1 MLLRPM
7 LGSPIAVTA
16 SISTASRNRTTPLL
30 VYSGTR
36 RHLRLSTPLY
46 RNSLSHA
53 PGGSSDP
60 STMSSHI
67 YPSSTSS
74 TASDR
79 LAPDTELSPHPNT
92 EDYLKDDVDT
102 SPPSSSVYA
111 VDPSCENVQSAQDAP
126 TSGQWSQASAHSGE
140 WSQTRDSAQMT
151 GDNEKKSGWEDQ
163 YENVSRDEPYDVP
176 SPSKETLSLKN
187 GSNGR
192 ERKLRYGGRETW
204 AKEKGKEV
212 SPPSEGP
219 TGTEKGGRKPERK

>member
-1 MLLRPM
+1 
-7 LGSPIAVTA
+7 
-16 SISTASRNRTTPLL
+16 
-30 VYSGTR
+30 
-36 RHLRLSTPLY
+36 
-46 RNSLSHA
+46 
-53 PGGSSDP
+53 
-60 STMSSHI
+60 MSSHI

-140 WSQTRDSAQMT
+140 WSQTH
-151 GDNEKKSGWEDQ
+151 Q

-176 SPSKETLSLKN
+176 SPSKETWSLKN